1 MVHYDKKQT
10 LDTVCMQEVIWSTR
24 RRLDDYR
31 GKEEEED
38 RELLIDK
45 TKDEDDSL
53 TSLCVARNN
62 LRVVFWNKERSR
74 HKALRDC

>member
-1 MVHYDKKQT
+1 
-10 LDTVCMQEVIWSTR
+10 MQEVIWSTR

-45 TKDEDDSL
+45 TKEK
-53 TSLCVARNN
+53 
-62 LRVVFWNKERSR
+62 NKEKPR